1 MIKNSL
7 SNAEGD
13 VLKAKFDYIET
24 EHNIRLL
31 VATCQIGQVDAST
44 LTLVDWDE
52 IRTFKT
58 DKRRNEHLS
67 ARWLLEQALLEW
79 GLGDFSA
86 LMISRTEERAPYL
99 KVIHGM
105 WIQYSLPS
113 ISISHSDG
121 LACVSLIEEGWTVGV
136 DAEPLNRPPKP
147 AVFDMMAK
155 GDELVRL
162 NDGTLDPLLA
172 WTGKEAIQ
180 KALRMGMHFNPRDI
194 EIPIGNFDIKIS
206 IGNSKIQLENYS
218 NLTHK
223 IMIAYGV
230 DLTPIRSP
238 EEALLEATRDAMN
251 SGASWGVGCSTTRN
265 NT

>member
-7 SNAEGD
+7 SNDEGD
-13 VLKAKFDYIET
+13 VLEAKFDFIET

-31 VATCQIGQVDAST
+31 VATCQIRQVNPST
-44 LTLVDWDE
+44 LTLIDWDE

-58 DKRRNEHLS
+58 EKRRDEHLS

-79 GLGDFSA
+79 GLRDLSA

-162 NDGTLDPLLA
+162 NEGKLDPLLA

-180 KALRMGMHFNPRDI
+180 KALRMGMHFNPRNI
-194 EIPIGNFDIKIS
+194 EIPIGKFDVKIP
-206 IGNSKIQLENYS
+206 IGNSKIQLINYA
-218 NLTHK
+218 NKTHK
-223 IMIAYGV
+223 IMLAYGV
-230 DLTPIRSP
+230 DLMPVRSP

-251 SGASWGVGCSTTRN
+251 SGVSWGVGCSTTRN

>member
-1 MIKNSL
+1 MN
-7 SNAEGD
+7 
-13 VLKAKFDYIET
+13 VKFDFIELEEKT
-24 EHNIRLL
+24 RLL
-31 VATCQIGQVDAST
+31 VATCSIQQIDPT
-44 LTLVDWDE
+44 NLTLIDWDE

-58 DKRRNEHLS
+58 DKRRDEHLS
-67 ARWLLEQALLEW
+67 ARWLLEQALAEW
-79 GLGDFSA
+79 GIDDLSA

-99 KVIHGM
+99 KVIHGV

-121 LACVSLIEEGWTVGV
+121 LACVALIDEGWTIGL

-155 GDELVRL
+155 GEELLRL
-162 NDGTLDPLLA
+162 SEGNLDPLLA

-180 KALRMGMHFNPRDI
+180 KALRMGMHFNPREI
-194 EIPIGNFDIKIS
+194 EIPIGGLETKIP
-206 IGNSKIQLENYS
+206 IGNYKIQLHNYS
-218 NLTHK
+218 HRTHK
-223 IMIAYGV
+223 IMLAYGI
-230 DLTPIRSP
+230 DQSPILSP
-238 EEALLEATRDAMN
+238 EEALLEATRNAME

>member
-7 SNAEGD
+7 STGEGD
-13 VLKAKFDYIET
+13 ALDVKFDFIEVEPDT
-24 EHNIRLL
+24 RLL
-31 VATCQIGQVDAST
+31 VATCRIRPIDPTT
-44 LTLVDWDE
+44 LTLIDWDE
-52 IRTFKT
+52 IRTFRT
-58 DKRRNEHLS
+58 DKRKDEHLS
-67 ARWLLEQALLEW
+67 ARWLLEQALSQW
-79 GLGDFSA
+79 GVNDLSA

-121 LACVSLIEEGWTVGV
+121 LACVALVDEGWTIGV

-155 GDELVRL
+155 GEELVRL
-162 NDGTLDPLLA
+162 NEGELDPLLA

-194 EIPIGNFDIKIS
+194 EIPIGGLNDEIS
-206 IGNSKIQLENYS
+206 IGNSKIQLKNYTH
-218 NLTHK
+218 LTHK
-223 IMIAYGV
+223 IMLAYGKDV
-230 DLTPIRSP
+230 RPIRSS
-238 EEALLEATRDAMN
+238 EEDLLEATRDAMD
-251 SGASWGVGCSTTRN
+251 SGASWGIGCSTTRN

>member
-1 MIKNSL
+1 V
-7 SNAEGD
+7 D
-13 VLKAKFDYIET
+13 AKFEFIEL
-24 EHNIRLL
+24 EEDARLM
-31 VATCQIGQVDAST
+31 VATCRIRSIDPST
-44 LTLVDWDE
+44 LTLIDWDE

-58 DKRRNEHLS
+58 DKRRDEHLS
-67 ARWLLEQALLEW
+67 ARWLLEQALGEW
-79 GLGDFSA
+79 GLKDLSA
-86 LMISRTEERAPYL
+86 VMISRTEERAPYL

-121 LACVSLIEEGWTVGV
+121 LACVALIDEGWTIGL

-155 GDELVRL
+155 GKELARL
-162 NDGTLDPLLA
+162 NEGELDPLLA

-180 KALRMGMHFNPRDI
+180 KALRMGMHFNPREI
-194 EIPIGNFDIKIS
+194 EIPIEGLESKMS
-206 IGNSKIQLENYS
+206 IGNSKIQLINYTHQ
-218 NLTHK
+218 THK
-223 IMIAYGV
+223 IMLAYGK
-230 DLTPIRSP
+230 DMAPIRSS
-238 EEALLEATRDAMN
+238 EEDLLQATRDAMD